1 MTSKRCNSR
10 KAKIILLINSVYVPA
25 WLTAIVFVVIPNLP
39 LRLAAVEPPLEVG
52 VPLGLPP
59 LPTAPA
65 DGAIVALGKKLF
77 FDRKLSFNDTMAC
90 GMCHIELQAFTSNQL
105 ATSVGMEGK
114 SLRRNAPS
122 LFNVAYETKLF
133 RDGREN
139 SLETQVWSP
148 IVSPDEMAAPSVGWE
163 LAKVRSLPDY
173 PALFERSFPGRGVSM
188 ETIGIAIAA
197 YERTLLLANSP
208 FDRWRYGGEKGALS
222 QQEQLGYALFTGKA
236 GCSVCHLVGEQSAL
250 FTDGQFHD
258 TGLAYSNTM
267 GLHIKEFNV
276 RLAEGNFTRRS
287 QEDVQKIS
295 NPTPNDL
302 GRFEITQNPKDRW
315 SFKTP
320 SLRNV
325 ALTGPYMHDG
335 SLKTSHGCRQLL
347 QCRWILQPQQ
357 KRSRQA
363 NGIDRRGEAGA
374 RRLSKLIDG
383 DQAVIGRSQAKRKW
397 PEQRRISR
405 PYPASLAD
413 SRTQS
418 ARGFVDGVFTDPGNA
433 ASPPAL
439 Q

>member
-10 KAKIILLINSVYVPA
+10 KAKIILLINSVHAPA
-25 WLTAIVFVVIPNLP
+25 WLTAIVFVAI

-59 LPTAPA
+59 LPTTPA

-77 FDRKLSFNDTMAC
+77 FDRGLSFNDTMAC
-90 GMCHIELQAFTSNQL
+90 GMCHIERQAFTSNQL

-114 SLRRNAPS
+114 SLRRNAPG

-173 PALFERSFPGRGVSM
+173 LALFERSFPGRGVSV

-236 GCSVCHLVGEQSAL
+236 RCSICHLVGEQSAL

-267 GLHIKEFNV
+267 SLHIKDFDV

-287 QEDVQKIS
+287 QEDVQMIS

-335 SLKTSHGCRQLL
+335 SLKTLVDVVNYYNAGGFYSPNKSDLVKPMELTDEEKQALVAFLNSLTGT
-347 QCRWILQPQQ
+347 
-357 KRSRQA
+357 KR
-363 NGIDRRGEAGA
+363 
-374 RRLSKLIDG
+374 
-383 DQAVIGRSQAKRKW
+383 
-397 PEQRRISR
+397 
-405 PYPASLAD
+405 
-413 SRTQS
+413 
-418 ARGFVDGVFTDPGNA
+418 
-433 ASPPAL
+433 
-439 Q
+439 

>member
-1 MTSKRCNSR
+1 MLI
-10 KAKIILLINSVYVPA
+10 KAVNA
-25 WLTAIVFVVIPNLP
+25 WLTAIVFVAIVNHP

-77 FDRKLSFNDTMAC
+77 FDRRLSFNDTMAC
-90 GMCHIELQAFTSNQL
+90 GMCHVERQAFTSNQL

-148 IVSPDEMAAPSVGWE
+148 IISSDEMAAPSVGWE

-173 PALFERSFPGRGVSM
+173 PALFERSFPGRGVSV
-188 ETIGIAIAA
+188 ETVGIAIAA

-267 GLHIKEFNV
+267 GLHIKDFDV

-287 QEDVQKIS
+287 QEDVQMIS

-302 GRFEITQNPKDRW
+302 GRFEVTQNPRDRW
-315 SFKTP
+315 TFKTP

-335 SLKTSHGCRQLL
+335 SLKTLVDVVNYYSAGGFYSPNKSDLVKPIELTDQEKQALVAFL
-347 QCRWILQPQQ
+347 KSLTGT
-357 KRSRQA
+357 SR
-363 NGIDRRGEAGA
+363 
-374 RRLSKLIDG
+374 
-383 DQAVIGRSQAKRKW
+383 
-397 PEQRRISR
+397 
-405 PYPASLAD
+405 
-413 SRTQS
+413 
-418 ARGFVDGVFTDPGNA
+418 
-433 ASPPAL
+433 
-439 Q
+439 

>member
-10 KAKIILLINSVYVPA
+10 KAKIILLIKAANA
-25 WLTAIVFVVIPNLP
+25 WLTAIVFVAIVNHP

-77 FDRKLSFNDTMAC
+77 FDRRLSFNDTMAC
-90 GMCHIELQAFTSNQL
+90 GMCHVERQAFTSNQL

-148 IVSPDEMAAPSVGWE
+148 IVSPDEMAVPSVGWE

-173 PALFERSFPGRGVSM
+173 PALFERSFPDRGVSV

-222 QQEQLGYALFTGKA
+222 QQEQLGYALFTGRA
-236 GCSVCHLVGEQSAL
+236 GCSACHLVGEQSAL

-267 GLHIKEFNV
+267 GLHIKDFDV
-276 RLAEGNFTRRS
+276 RLAEGNFTRRT
-287 QEDVQKIS
+287 QEDVQMIS

-302 GRFEITQNPKDRW
+302 GRFEVTQNPRDRW
-315 SFKTP
+315 TFKTP

-335 SLKTSHGCRQLL
+335 SLKTLVDVVNYYSAGGFYSPNKSDLL
-347 QCRWILQPQQ
+347 RPIELTDQEKQALVAFLESLTGT
-357 KRSRQA
+357 SR
-363 NGIDRRGEAGA
+363 
-374 RRLSKLIDG
+374 
-383 DQAVIGRSQAKRKW
+383 
-397 PEQRRISR
+397 
-405 PYPASLAD
+405 
-413 SRTQS
+413 
-418 ARGFVDGVFTDPGNA
+418 
-433 ASPPAL
+433 
-439 Q
+439 

>member
-1 MTSKRCNSR
+1 MKTK
-10 KAKIILLINSVYVPA
+10 LIFLTNAVFVPA
-25 WLTAIVFVVIPNLP
+25 WLTTIVFVVVPNLP
-39 LRLAAVEPPLEVG
+39 LRLAAGQPPLEVG
-52 VPLGLPP
+52 VSIGLPA

-65 DGAIVALGKKLF
+65 DGGIVALGKKLF
-77 FDRKLSFNDTMAC
+77 FDRNLSFNDTMSC

-163 LAKVRSLPDY
+163 LAKIRSLPDY

-188 ETIGIAIAA
+188 ETIGFAIAG

-335 SLKTSHGCRQLL
+335 SLKTLTDVVNYYNAGGFYSPNKSDLVKQMELTDEEKQALVAFLNSLTGT
-347 QCRWILQPQQ
+347 
-357 KRSRQA
+357 KR
-363 NGIDRRGEAGA
+363 
-374 RRLSKLIDG
+374 
-383 DQAVIGRSQAKRKW
+383 
-397 PEQRRISR
+397 
-405 PYPASLAD
+405 
-413 SRTQS
+413 
-418 ARGFVDGVFTDPGNA
+418 
-433 ASPPAL
+433 
-439 Q
+439 

>member
-1 MTSKRCNSR
+1 MTSKRSNSR
-10 KAKIILLINSVYVPA
+10 KAKTILPINSVHAPA
-25 WLTAIVFVVIPNLP
+25 WLIAIVFVAIPNLP
-39 LRLAAVEPPLEVG
+39 LRLAAVEPPLEIG

-65 DGAIVALGKKLF
+65 DGVIVALGKKLF
-77 FDRKLSFNDTMAC
+77 FDRGLSFNDTMAC
-90 GMCHIELQAFTSNQL
+90 GMCHIERQAFTSNQL

-258 TGLAYSNTM
+258 TGLAYSHTM
-267 GLHIKEFNV
+267 GLHIKDFDV

-287 QEDVQKIS
+287 QEDVQMIS

-302 GRFEITQNPKDRW
+302 GRFEVTQNPRDRW
-315 SFKTP
+315 TFKTP

-335 SLKTSHGCRQLL
+335 SLKTLVDVVNYYSAGGFYSPNKSDLVKPLELTDEEKQALVAFL
-347 QCRWILQPQQ
+347 NSLTGT
-357 KRSRQA
+357 KR
-363 NGIDRRGEAGA
+363 
-374 RRLSKLIDG
+374 
-383 DQAVIGRSQAKRKW
+383 
-397 PEQRRISR
+397 
-405 PYPASLAD
+405 
-413 SRTQS
+413 
-418 ARGFVDGVFTDPGNA
+418 
-433 ASPPAL
+433 
-439 Q
+439 

>member
-1 MTSKRCNSR
+1 MTSKRCNSM
-10 KAKIILLINSVYVPA
+10 KTKSIFLINAVYVPA

-39 LRLAAVEPPLEVG
+39 LRLAAIEPPLEVG
-52 VPLGLPP
+52 VPIGLPP

-65 DGAIVALGKKLF
+65 DGVIVALGEKLF
-77 FDRKLSFNDTMAC
+77 FDRRLSFNDTMAC
-90 GMCHIELQAFTSNQL
+90 GMCHIERQAFTSNQL

-148 IVSPDEMAAPSVGWE
+148 IVSPEEMAAPSVGWE
-163 LAKVRSLPDY
+163 LAKVRSFPDY

-222 QQEQLGYALFTGKA
+222 QQEQLGHALFTGKA

-258 TGLAYSNTM
+258 TGLAYSSTM
-267 GLHIKEFNV
+267 GLHIEDFNV

-335 SLKTSHGCRQLL
+335 SLKTLVDVVNYYNAGGFYSPNKSDLVKPMELTDEEKQALVAFLNSLTGT
-347 QCRWILQPQQ
+347 
-357 KRSRQA
+357 KR
-363 NGIDRRGEAGA
+363 
-374 RRLSKLIDG
+374 
-383 DQAVIGRSQAKRKW
+383 
-397 PEQRRISR
+397 
-405 PYPASLAD
+405 
-413 SRTQS
+413 
-418 ARGFVDGVFTDPGNA
+418 
-433 ASPPAL
+433 
-439 Q
+439 